1 MSSHIQVGRSV
12 PNAPRTSICILAYG
26 RTTMLNRCLRSLR
39 RATQGDDQVE
49 TIVVA
54 NQVPP
59 GELAQV
65 EDPSQLVILTSDT
78 NLGFGAGNDCAADLA
93 HGEYLVFL
101 NDDSTIEPDFLEHLV
116 ATVESDPSIGAVGS
130 RIALPDGTLQEAGSV
145 IWNNGSTTHI
155 ALGLPMDTERF
166 NYLRDADYVSANG
179 FLVRRSAWDAVR
191 GFDDR
196 YHPAYFED
204 VDLCM
209 SLRDHGYRV
218 LYEPR
223 SLVHHLESQSTSKRY
238 REFLLARNRAR
249 FFEKWR
255 DQLQHFGKP
264 ESSNPRSI
272 EAGIQR
278 ARGNP
283 GQLLVIAREFI
294 LDDPES
300 GSSRLLTQMETFC
313 AKGWAI
319 TLLLN
324 EKCLEG
330 LSYRRDRSGPRDRL
344 VEFGVEVSCEAPS
357 PFLGQAAKN
366 FDAIVLDDGHN
377 SDDVYQAIRLH
388 QPRAQVLSSTRNDPL
403 GDLSGIKAT
412 PTSGGSSAGHATGS
426 KGRTKMQEAPGDP
439 RDAAASPEPRE
450 VVERLQRK
458 LDLADAELR
467 VRAEY
472 IEGLEAD
479 LLELETRLASE
490 PSVKFRGYV
499 SKFLGPTLSR
509 RLVKLSKRHR
519 TGR

>member
-1 MSSHIQVGRSV
+1 MSSHIQVGRHV
-12 PNAPRTSICILAYG
+12 PKSPRTSICILAYG
-26 RTTMLNRCLRSLR
+26 RATMLNRCLRSLR
-39 RATQGDDQVE
+39 QVTQGSDQVE

-54 NQVPP
+54 NQVPA

-65 EDPSQLVILTSDT
+65 EDPSQLVMVTSET
-78 NLGFGAGNDCAADLA
+78 NLGFGAGNDCAAELA

-116 ATVESDPSIGAVGS
+116 ATVGSDPSIGAVGS

-155 ALGLPMDTERF
+155 GLGLRMDTERF

-179 FLVRRSAWDAVR
+179 FLIRRSAWDAVG

-223 SLVHHLESQSTSKRY
+223 SLVHHLESQSTSRRY
-238 REFLLARNRAR
+238 REFLLARNRAQ

-255 DQLQHFGKP
+255 HQLEQFGKP
-264 ESSNPRSI
+264 ESSNPRAI

-283 GQLLVIAREFI
+283 GQLLVIAREFF
-294 LDDPES
+294 LDDLQS
-300 GSSRLLTQMETFC
+300 GSSRLLTQMDTFG
-313 AKGWAI
+313 ANGWAI

-344 VEFGVEVSCEAPS
+344 VELGVELSCEAPS
-357 PFLGQAAKN
+357 AFLGRAAKN
-366 FDAIVLDDGHN
+366 FDAIVLDDGQN
-377 SDDVYQAIRLH
+377 SDDVFQAIRLH
-388 QPRAQVLSSTRNDPL
+388 QPRAQVLSSAGDDPL
-403 GDLSGIKAT
+403 GDLSAIKAT
-412 PTSGGSSAGHATGS
+412 ATNGGSSAGYATGP
-426 KGRTKMQEAPGDP
+426 KGRATMQEAPKDP
-439 RDAAASPEPRE
+439 PHAAGSPEPRE
-450 VVERLQRK
+450 AVEHLQRK
-458 LDLADAELR
+458 LDLANAELR

-472 IEGLEAD
+472 IERLEAD
-479 LLELETRLASE
+479 LSGLEMRLASE
-490 PSVKFRGYV
+490 PSVKIRGYL
-499 SKFLGPTLSR
+499 SKILGPSLSR

>member
-1 MSSHIQVGRSV
+1 MFRKRREPPSASSPTAEPRCSTDAS
-12 PNAPRTSICILAYG
+12 APYDGSHKE
-26 RTTMLNRCLRSLR
+26 
-39 RATQGDDQVE
+39 ATKSKSSWWR
-49 TIVVA
+49 IKS
-54 NQVPP
+54 PP

-65 EDPSQLVILTSDT
+65 EDPSQLVMVTSDT
-78 NLGFGAGNDCAADLA
+78 NLGFGAGNDYAAQLA

-155 ALGLPMDTERF
+155 GLGLPMDSERF
-166 NYLRDADYVSANG
+166 NYVRDVDYVSANG
-179 FLVRRSAWDAVR
+179 FLIRRSAWDAVG

-223 SLVHHLESQSTSKRY
+223 SVVHHLESQSTSRRY
-238 REFLLARNRAR
+238 REFLLARNRAL

-255 DQLQHFGKP
+255 DQLEQFGKP
-264 ESSNPRSI
+264 ESSNPRGI

-283 GQLLVIAREFI
+283 RQLLVIAREFC
-294 LDDPES
+294 LDDLQT
-300 GSSRLLTQMETFC
+300 GSSRVLTQMETFG
-313 AKGWAI
+313 AKGWVI

-324 EKCLEG
+324 KKCLEG
-330 LSYRRDRSGPRDRL
+330 LAYRRDRTGPRDRL
-344 VEFGVEVSCEAPS
+344 VELGVELSCEAPS

-366 FDAIVLDDGHN
+366 FDAIVLDDGQN
-377 SDDVYQAIRLH
+377 SDDVYQAIRLY
-388 QPRAQVLSSTRNDPL
+388 QPRAQVLSSAGDDPL
-403 GDLSGIKAT
+403 GDLSKIKAT
-412 PTSGGSSAGHATGS
+412 AKSGGSFTGNAAGPR
-426 KGRTKMQEAPGDP
+426 GRVTMQEAPGDALG
-439 RDAAASPEPRE
+439 AAASPEPRE
-450 VVERLQRK
+450 AVEHLQRK

-472 IEGLEAD
+472 IETLEAD
-479 LLELETRLASE
+479 LSRVETRLASE
-490 PSVKFRGYV
+490 PSVKIRGYV
-499 SKFLGPTLSR
+499 SKILGPTLSR
-509 RLVKLSKRHR
+509 RLVKLSKRLR

>member
-1 MSSHIQVGRSV
+1 MAVAPVSSHIQVGPRV
-12 PNAPRTSICILAYG
+12 PKAPRTSICILAYG
-26 RTTMLNRCLRSLR
+26 RATMLNRCLRSLR
-39 RATQGDDQVE
+39 RVTQGDDQVE

-65 EDPSQLVILTSDT
+65 EDPSQLVMVTSDT
-78 NLGFGAGNDCAADLA
+78 NLGFGAGNDYAARVA

-155 ALGLPMDTERF
+155 GLGLPTDAKRF

-179 FLVRRSAWDAVR
+179 FLIRRSAWDAVG

-238 REFLLARNRAR
+238 REFLLARNRAQ

-255 DQLQHFGKP
+255 DQLEHFGKP
-264 ESSNPRSI
+264 ESSNPRAI

-283 GQLLVIAREFI
+283 RPTACH
-294 LDDPES
+294 S
-300 GSSRLLTQMETFC
+300 
-313 AKGWAI
+313 
-319 TLLLN
+319 
-324 EKCLEG
+324 
-330 LSYRRDRSGPRDRL
+330 PRNL
-344 VEFGVEVSCEAPS
+344 P
-357 PFLGQAAKN
+357 
-366 FDAIVLDDGHN
+366 
-377 SDDVYQAIRLH
+377 
-388 QPRAQVLSSTRNDPL
+388 
-403 GDLSGIKAT
+403 
-412 PTSGGSSAGHATGS
+412 
-426 KGRTKMQEAPGDP
+426 
-439 RDAAASPEPRE
+439 
-450 VVERLQRK
+450 
-458 LDLADAELR
+458 
-467 VRAEY
+467 
-472 IEGLEAD
+472 
-479 LLELETRLASE
+479 
-490 PSVKFRGYV
+490 
-499 SKFLGPTLSR
+499 
-509 RLVKLSKRHR
+509 
-519 TGR
+519 

>member
-1 MSSHIQVGRSV
+1 
-12 PNAPRTSICILAYG
+12 
-26 RTTMLNRCLRSLR
+26 MLNRCLRSLR
-39 RATQGDDQVE
+39 PVIQGGDQVE

-65 EDPSQLVILTSDT
+65 EAPFQLVIVTSET
-78 NLGFGAGNDCAADLA
+78 NLGFGAGNDCAAELA

-155 ALGLPMDTERF
+155 GLGLPMDTERF
-166 NYLRDADYVSANG
+166 SYLRDADYVSANG
-179 FLVRRSAWDAVR
+179 FLIRRSAWDAVG

-209 SLRDHGYRV
+209 SLRDQGYRV

-238 REFLLARNRAR
+238 REFLLARNRAQ

-255 DQLQHFGKP
+255 DQLEHFGRA
-264 ESSNPRSI
+264 ESSNPRAI

-283 GQLLVIAREFI
+283 GQLLVVAREFSF
-294 LDDPES
+294 DDPRS
-300 GSSRLLTQMETFC
+300 GSSRLLAQMEASGT
-313 AKGWAI
+313 KGWAI

-324 EKCLEG
+324 ERSLEG
-330 LSYRRDRSGPRDRL
+330 LDYQRDRSGPRDRL
-344 VEFGVEVSCEAPS
+344 VELGVELSCEAPS
-357 PFLGQAAKN
+357 TFLARAAKT
-366 FDAIVLDDGHN
+366 FDAIVLDDGQN
-377 SDDVYQAIRLH
+377 SDDAYQSIRLH
-388 QPRAQVLSSTRNDPL
+388 QSRAQVISTAGDDPL
-403 GDLSGIKAT
+403 GELLAIKAT
-412 PTSGGSSAGHATGS
+412 ATSGASSTGHTTGP
-426 KGRTKMQEAPGDP
+426 KGRVTMQEAPDDP
-439 RDAAASPEPRE
+439 PDAADSPEPRE
-450 VVERLQRK
+450 AVEQLQRN
-458 LDLADAELR
+458 LDLANAELR

-472 IEGLEAD
+472 IDRLEAD
-479 LLELETRLASE
+479 LSALETRLARE
-490 PSVKFRGYV
+490 PSVKIKGYV
-499 SKFLGPTLSR
+499 SKILGPTLSR
-509 RLVKLSKRHR
+509 RLVKLSKRNR
-519 TGR
+519 TSR

>member
-1 MSSHIQVGRSV
+1 
-12 PNAPRTSICILAYG
+12 
-26 RTTMLNRCLRSLR
+26 MLNRCLGSLQR
-39 RATQGDDQVE
+39 VTQGDDQVE

-54 NQVPP
+54 NQLPP
-59 GELAQV
+59 GELALV
-65 EDPSQLVILTSDT
+65 EDPSQLVMVTSDT
-78 NLGFGAGNDCAADLA
+78 NLGFGAGNAYAAQVA

-130 RIALPDGTLQEAGSV
+130 RIALSDGTLQEAGSV

-155 ALGLPMDTERF
+155 GLGLPTDTKRF
-166 NYLRDADYVSANG
+166 NYVRDADYVSANG
-179 FLVRRSAWDAVR
+179 FLIRRSAWDAVG

-209 SLRDHGYRV
+209 SLRGHGYRV

-238 REFLLARNRAR
+238 REFLLARNRVQ

-255 DQLQHFGKP
+255 DELEHFGKP
-264 ESSNPRSI
+264 ESSNPRAI

-283 GQLLVIAREFI
+283 GQLLVIAREFL
-294 LDDPES
+294 LDDLQA
-300 GSSRLLTQMETFC
+300 GLARLLTQMETFG

-330 LSYRRDRSGPRDRL
+330 LAYRQDRSGPRDRL
-344 VEFGVEVSCEAPS
+344 VEIGVELSCEAPS
-357 PFLGQAAKN
+357 PFLNRAAKN
-366 FDAIVLDDGHN
+366 FDAIAIDDGQN

-388 QPRAQVLSSTRNDPL
+388 QPQARVFSSTGEDSL
-403 GDLSGIKAT
+403 GDLSAITAT
-412 PTSGGSSAGHATGS
+412 ATGDGSSAKQATGP
-426 KGRTKMQEAPGDP
+426 KGRATMQEALGDP
-439 RDAAASPEPRE
+439 PDATASPE
-450 VVERLQRK
+450 RLEAIEHLQHE
-458 LDLADAELR
+458 LDLANAELR
-467 VRAEY
+467 VRSEY
-472 IEGLEAD
+472 IERLEAD
-479 LLELETRLASE
+479 LSGLEARLAAE
-490 PSVKFRGYV
+490 PSVRIRGYV
-499 SKFLGPTLSR
+499 SKILGPTLSR
-509 RLVKLSKRHR
+509 RLVKLSKHR
-519 TGR
+519 PRSR